1 MVKNLKRKERLKA
14 GLLKLGEIAEKTN
27 TLPST
32 IRYYANI
39 GLLNVADYTQ
49 GKYRLF
55 KKDETIRRMMRIKD
69 LKNQGIGLDE
79 IKKKINS

>member
-1 MVKNLKRKERLKA
+1 MVKNLKKKERLKA
-14 GLLKLGEIAEKTN
+14 GLLKLGEIAEKTK

-55 KKDETIRRMMRIKD
+55 KKDETITRMLRIKEF
-69 LKNQGIGLDE
+69 KNQGLALDD
-79 IKKKINS
+79 IKKKLRL